1 MQWYCFI
8 GIKTLYLLYS
18 YKYFHLTISQQYVH
32 KIEVNLI
39 AVIQTE
45 IFESKSDV
53 NVKVFEWE
61 NIAQG

>member
-1 MQWYCFI
+1 MI
-8 GIKTLYLLYS
+8 LLNWNLSYR
-18 YKYFHLTISQQYVH
+18 YKYFHLTISQQYVQ

-53 NVKVFEWE
+53 NVKVF
-61 NIAQG
+61 I